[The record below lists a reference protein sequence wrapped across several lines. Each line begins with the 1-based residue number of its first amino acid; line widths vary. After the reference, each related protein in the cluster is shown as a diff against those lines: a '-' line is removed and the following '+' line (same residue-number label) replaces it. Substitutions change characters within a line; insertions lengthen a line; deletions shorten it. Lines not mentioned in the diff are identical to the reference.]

1 MAHIIQNT
9 EEFDVLLKGEKPVL
23 VDFFATWCG
32 PCRMLAPVLESV
44 AEDYEDKVKFVK
56 LDVDEAGDIAK
67 DYSVMSIPT
76 LIIIKNG
83 EEVAKQVGAMGA
95 EALEEWI
102 DSNI

>member
-1 MAHIIQNT
+1 MIIVNSENFAQ
-9 EEFDVLLKGEKPVL
+9 EVLESPIPVL

-32 PCRMLAPVLESV
+32 PCRMLSPVLESV

-56 LDVDEAGDIAK
+56 LDVDDAADIAR

-76 LIIIKNG
+76 LILFKNG
-83 EEVAKQVGAMGA
+83 EECAKSVGAMGA
-95 EALEEWI
+95 EELEEWI

>member
-1 MAHIIQNT
+1 MLIVNS
-9 EEFDVLLKGEKPVL
+9 ENFSSEVLASPIPVV

-44 AEDYEDKVKFVK
+44 SEDYTGKVKFVK
-56 LDVDEAGDIAK
+56 LDVDEASDIAK

-76 LIIIKNG
+76 LIIFKNG
-83 EEVAKQVGAMGA
+83 EEVAKTVGALGA

-102 DSNI
+102 DESI

>member
-1 MAHIIQNT
+1 MLQVNSENFAS
-9 EEFDVLLKGEKPVL
+9 EVLDSPIPVV

-44 AEDYEDKVKFVK
+44 AEDFEDKVKFVK
-56 LDVDEAGDIAK
+56 LDVDEAPDVAK

-83 EEVAKQVGAMGA
+83 EEAAKQVGALGA

-102 DSNI
+102 NEVL

>member
-1 MAHIIQNT
+1 MIKVTNETYQA
-9 EEFDVLLKGEKPVL
+9 EVLSSPIPVL

-32 PCRMLAPVLESV
+32 PCRMIAPVLETLS
-44 AEDYEDKVKFVK
+44 EDYEGKVKFVK
-56 LDVDEAGDIAK
+56 VDVDEAPEIAK

-83 EEVAKQVGAMGA
+83 EEVAKNVGAMGA

-102 DSNI
+102 EENI

>member
-1 MAHIIQNT
+1 MLIVNSENFAS
-9 EEFDVLLKGEKPVL
+9 EVLDSPIPVV

-32 PCRMLAPVLESV
+32 PCRMLSPVLESV
-44 AEDYEDKVKFVK
+44 SEDYEDKVKFVK
-56 LDVDEAGDIAK
+56 LDVDEASDIAK

-83 EEVAKQVGAMGA
+83 EEVAKTVGALGA

>member
-1 MAHIIQNT
+1 MLHVNSENFT
-9 EEFDVLLKGEKPVL
+9 NEVLNSPIPVL

-32 PCRMLAPVLESV
+32 PCRMLSPVLESLE
-44 AEDYEDKVKFVK
+44 EDYEDKVKFVK

-95 EALEEWI
+95 EALEEWL
-102 DSNI
+102 DENI

>member
-1 MAHIIQNT
+1 MIIVNSENFT
-9 EEFDVLLKGEKPVL
+9 EEVLNSPIPVL

-32 PCRMLAPVLESV
+32 PCRMLSPVLESV
-44 AEDYEDKVKFVK
+44 SEDYEGKVKFVK
-56 LDVDEAGDIAK
+56 LDVDEASDIAK

-83 EEVAKQVGAMGA
+83 EEVAKQVGALGA

-102 DSNI
+102 DENI

>member
-1 MAHIIQNT
+1 MLNINSESFQS
-9 EEFDVLLKGEKPVL
+9 EVLNSPIPVV

-32 PCRMLAPVLESV
+32 PCRMLSPILESV

-56 LDVDEAGDIAK
+56 LDVDEAPEIAR

-83 EEVAKQVGAMGA
+83 EEVAKNVGALGA

-102 DSNI
+102 DENI

>member
-1 MAHIIQNT
+1 MIIVNSENYA
-9 EEFDVLLKGEKPVL
+9 EEVLNSPVPVV

-44 AEDYEDKVKFVK
+44 AEDYEGKVKFVK
-56 LDVDEAGDIAK
+56 LDVDEAPDIAR

-83 EEVAKQVGAMGA
+83 EEAAKQVGALGA

-102 DSNI
+102 DENI

>member
-1 MAHIIQNT
+1 MLQVTSEIFAS
-9 EEFDVLLKGEKPVL
+9 EVLDSPIPVV

-32 PCRMLAPVLESV
+32 PCRMLSPVLETVS
-44 AEDYEDKVKFVK
+44 EDYEGKVKFVK

-83 EEVAKQVGAMGA
+83 EEVAKTVGAMGA
-95 EALEEWI
+95 EELEEWI